1 MPLRIVWTN
10 GSQYDLTYQSLSS
23 LINCKSGRGH
33 LVVLLTI
40 LGFGHY
46 VFRCVFVFCCVIY
59 LQQFCMPF
67 PFGIWTF
74 LQSYF
79 CFVLDLQCLVKAD
92 HWEIL
97 KSILT
102 GSVGAAESIVF
113 NGAAFVIFNFF
124 CLRQEQMLLIKCL
137 MSHSILDQ
145 KNLTISFT
153 LSASRC
159 PMLRWSSL

>member
-40 LGFGHY
+40 LGIGHY

-92 HWEIL
+92 HWEIWAFQQEIRKKVNRSSL
-97 KSILT
+97 RNCRYILT
-102 GSVGAAESIVF
+102 YWDGLSRMS
-113 NGAAFVIFNFF
+113 
-124 CLRQEQMLLIKCL
+124 CDLLKCL
-137 MSHSILDQ
+137 
-145 KNLTISFT
+145 
-153 LSASRC
+153 
-159 PMLRWSSL
+159 